1 MNIDWW
7 TLGFQTVNVA
17 VLIWLLG
24 HFFWKPVA
32 AMIAA
37 RQADAQK
44 LTGEAMAAKAQA
56 DIALAEVAA
65 TRAGFSDERKAILV
79 DAHRAADKQQA
90 ARRAEAETEIAALHA
105 TAEAVIAKNEQ
116 AAAVAWQ
123 DRSSELAVV
132 IARRLAERLKGEV
145 VDACFLDWLIA
156 EIAKMPT
163 GGEKA
168 RNGRQTKLEATT
180 PRPLKA
186 AERQHIAAMIGNA
199 LGGSPAIAFK
209 TDAALIAGIELRG
222 EHLIVDSS
230 WRADLAAIRTDLG
243 KTSAP

>member
-1 MNIDWW
+1 MTVDWW

-32 AMIAA
+32 GMIAA

-44 LTGEAMAAKAQA
+44 LTGEAMAAKAETEA
-56 DIALAEVAA
+56 ALAE
-65 TRAGFSDERKAILV
+65 RAGFSDEREAILV
-79 DAHRAADKQQA
+79 DAHQAADKQQA
-90 ARRAEAETEIAALHA
+90 ARRAEAATEIAALHA
-105 TAEAVIAKNEQ
+105 TAEAAIAKNEQ
-116 AAAVAWQ
+116 AAAAAWQ
-123 DRSSELAVV
+123 VRSSELAVV
-132 IARRLAERLKGEV
+132 IARRLAERLKGEI
-145 VDACFLDWLIA
+145 VDACFLDWLIT
-156 EIAKMPT
+156 EIAKLPSEGQKT
-163 GGEKA
+163 
-168 RNGRQTKLEATT
+168 RNGRQTMLEATT

-186 AERQHIAAMIGNA
+186 AECQHIAAMIGNA

-243 KTSAP
+243 KTSTL